1 MPVSISEQGA
11 CDTAATRVK
20 ACTKT
25 ASSSLCFAQEGT
37 GGARFSETEG
47 VKNPV
52 EMHASVNADTWCKM
66 EMFGSPSNSRI
77 HSTQSLRAAKSFCHT
92 GTFWKIPGV
101 QQSKAKKKKNALD
114 KDGGLINIPA
124 FVWCSPESRVLAS
137 DGCLRTWI
145 CWRIPQCRRG
155 KWTLMNFSKVFNPTT
170 STV

>member
-25 ASSSLCFAQEGT
+25 ASSSLRFAQEGT

-52 EMHASVNADTWCKM
+52 EMLASVNADTWCKM

-101 QQSKAKKKKNALD
+101 QQSKAKKKK
-114 KDGGLINIPA
+114 KMPWIKM
-124 FVWCSPESRVLAS
+124 EAS
-137 DGCLRTWI
+137 
-145 CWRIPQCRRG
+145 
-155 KWTLMNFSKVFNPTT
+155 
-170 STV
+170 STFLLLFGVHQRAEYLHRMGA